1 MIPVV
6 ITGRGLITPIG
17 MSLAENLE
25 SLKTGKSGI
34 TRIPYWQEL
43 NLDSQ
48 VAGAVNLE
56 GFECPAFDRKQIR
69 FMTQSGVMAVAAAYE
84 AITEAGYT
92 MQDLP
97 GSKMAVI
104 TGCGGSSYSEY
115 YKSIMTY
122 ERTHSTRKIS
132 PFSIPRIMPSS
143 AVANLSLVY
152 KIGGESYDVSC
163 ACTSG
168 AVALIQAIRL
178 IQSGAYDIVM
188 AGGCEELSWQQAL
201 GFGAMHALSS
211 NFNEEPE
218 KASRPFDR
226 QRTGFVLSE
235 AAGIVILES
244 EAHAKARGAKIRG
257 RISGYACN
265 SNACDMVAPS
275 REVSAAVMSDAI
287 ANASLKPS
295 DIDYVNT
302 HGTGTPVGDPE
313 GRVPRMRRVPDDQ
326 QHQVPDRPPDRSRRR
341 DRADLLLADDRTF
354 LRQPVRQRGRH
365 RGIHGMGRHR
375 AHPAPER
382 PRPPRSQQQLRI
394 RRHQRRDHR
403 FQPRRLRSIS
413 CPPSCIRRVRPSWRP
428 LPGIPTSRSAA

>member
-17 MSLAENLE
+17 LGMAENLE
-25 SLKTGKSGI
+25 ALKTGKSGI
-34 TRIPYWQEL
+34 TRDPYWQEL

-48 VAGAVNLE
+48 VAGKVNLDE
-56 GFECPAFDRKQIR
+56 YECPAFDRKQLR
-69 FMTQSGVMAVAAAYE
+69 FMPHSARMAVAAAYE

-92 MQDLP
+92 MQNLP

-115 YKSIMTY
+115 FNSIETY
-122 ERTHSTRKIS
+122 QRTHSVRRIS

-188 AGGCEELSWQQAL
+188 AGGCEELCWQQAV
-201 GFGAMHALSS
+201 GFGAMHALSH

-218 KASRPFDR
+218 KSSRPFDV

-235 AAGIVILES
+235 AAGIMILES
-244 EAHAKARGAKIRG
+244 EAHAKARGAKTYG
-257 RISGYACN
+257 RISGYGCN

-275 REVSAAVMSDAI
+275 PEVSADVMSAAI
-287 ANASLKPS
+287 RNAGLTPA

-302 HGTGTPVGDPE
+302 HGTGTPVGDPVE
-313 GRVPRMRRVPDDQ
+313 VDALKTVFHDHGASPMINSTKSQTGHPIGAAGAIELIFCSQMIEHSFVSPSINADQIEESMKWADIVRTPRMNVPIRHAISNSFGFGGTNAAIIVSRDD
-326 QHQVPDRPPDRSRRR
+326 
-341 DRADLLLADDRTF
+341 A
-354 LRQPVRQRGRH
+354 
-365 RGIHGMGRHR
+365 
-375 AHPAPER
+375 
-382 PRPPRSQQQLRI
+382 
-394 RRHQRRDHR
+394 
-403 FQPRRLRSIS
+403 
-413 CPPSCIRRVRPSWRP
+413 
-428 LPGIPTSRSAA
+428 

>member
-1 MIPVV
+1 MMPGVV

-17 MSLAENLE
+17 LSLAENLE

-34 TRIPYWQEL
+34 KRIPFWQEL

-56 GFECPAFDRKQIR
+56 GFECPAFDRKQLR
-69 FMTQSGVMAVAAAYE
+69 FMPQSARMAVAAAYE

-92 MQDLP
+92 METLP

-115 YKSIMTY
+115 FNSIETY
-122 ERTHSTRKIS
+122 NRTHSIRRIS

-168 AVALIQAIRL
+168 AVALIQAFRL

-188 AGGCEELSWQQAL
+188 AGGCEELCWQQAI
-201 GFGAMHALSS
+201 GFGAMHALAH
-211 NFNEEPE
+211 NYNEEPE
-218 KASRPFDR
+218 KSSRPFDKN
-226 QRTGFVLSE
+226 RTGFVLSE
-235 AAGIVILES
+235 AAGIMLLES
-244 EAHAKARGAKIRG
+244 EAHAKARGAKVYG

-287 ANASLKPS
+287 ANAGLKPS

-302 HGTGTPVGDPE
+302 HGTGTPVGDPVE
-313 GRVPRMRRVPDDQ
+313 VDALKTVFHEHGASPMINSTKSMTGHPIGAAGAIELIFCTQMIEHSFVSPSINADDIEESMLWADIVRTPRMNV
-326 QHQVPDRPPDRSRRR
+326 
-341 DRADLLLADDRTF
+341 
-354 LRQPVRQRGRH
+354 PVRHALSNSFGF
-365 RGIHGMGRHR
+365 GGTNAAIIV
-375 AHPAPER
+375 
-382 PRPPRSQQQLRI
+382 S
-394 RRHQRRDHR
+394 RDD
-403 FQPRRLRSIS
+403 
-413 CPPSCIRRVRPSWRP
+413 
-428 LPGIPTSRSAA
+428 A

>member
-1 MIPVV
+1 MNPVV

-17 MSLAENLE
+17 LGMAENLE
-25 SLKTGKSGI
+25 ALKTGKSGI
-34 TRIPYWQEL
+34 TRDPYWQEL

-48 VAGAVNLE
+48 VAGKVNLDE
-56 GFECPAFDRKQIR
+56 YECPAFDRKQLR
-69 FMTQSGVMAVAAAYE
+69 FMPQSARMAVAAAYE

-92 MQDLP
+92 MQNLP

-115 YKSIMTY
+115 FNSIETY
-122 ERTHSTRKIS
+122 QRTHSVRRIS

-188 AGGCEELSWQQAL
+188 AGGCEELCWQQAV
-201 GFGAMHALSS
+201 GFGAMHALSH

-218 KASRPFDR
+218 KSSRPFDV

-235 AAGIVILES
+235 AAGIMILES
-244 EAHAKARGAKIRG
+244 EAHAKARGAKTYG
-257 RISGYACN
+257 RISGYGCN

-275 REVSAAVMSDAI
+275 PEVSADVMSAAI
-287 ANASLKPS
+287 KNAGLTPA

-302 HGTGTPVGDPE
+302 HGTGTPVGDPVE
-313 GRVPRMRRVPDDQ
+313 IDALKTVFHEHGASPMINSTKSQTGHPIGAAGAIELIFCSQMIEHSFVSPSINADTIEESMKWADIVRTPRMNVPIRHAISNSFGFGGTNAAIIVSRDD
-326 QHQVPDRPPDRSRRR
+326 
-341 DRADLLLADDRTF
+341 A
-354 LRQPVRQRGRH
+354 
-365 RGIHGMGRHR
+365 
-375 AHPAPER
+375 
-382 PRPPRSQQQLRI
+382 
-394 RRHQRRDHR
+394 
-403 FQPRRLRSIS
+403 
-413 CPPSCIRRVRPSWRP
+413 
-428 LPGIPTSRSAA
+428 

>member
-1 MIPVV
+1 MTPGVV

-17 MSLAENLE
+17 LSLAENLE
-25 SLKTGKSGI
+25 SLKTGRSGI
-34 TRIPYWQEL
+34 KLVPYWHEL

-48 VAGAVNLE
+48 IAGTVDLE
-56 GFECPAFDRKQIR
+56 GFECPAYDRKQLR
-69 FMTQSGVMAVAAAYE
+69 FMPQSARMAVAAAYE

-92 MQDLP
+92 METLP

-115 YKSIMTY
+115 FNSIETY
-122 ERTHSTRKIS
+122 HRTHSVRRIS

-168 AVALIQAIRL
+168 AVALIQAFRL

-188 AGGCEELSWQQAL
+188 AGGCEELCWQQAV
-201 GFGAMHALSS
+201 GFGAMHALSH

-218 KASRPFDR
+218 KASRPFDK

-244 EAHAKARGAKIRG
+244 EAHAKARGAKVYG
-257 RISGYACN
+257 KISGFACN

-287 ANASLKPS
+287 VNAGLQPS

-302 HGTGTPVGDPE
+302 HGTGTPVGDPVE
-313 GRVPRMRRVPDDQ
+313 VDALKSVFHDHGASPMINSTKSLTGHPIGAAGAIEMIFCSQMIEHSFVSP
-326 QHQVPDRPPDRSRRR
+326 SIN
-341 DRADLLLADDRTF
+341 ADDIEESMQWADIVRTPR
-354 LRQPVRQRGRH
+354 LNVPIRH
-365 RGIHGMGRHR
+365 
-375 AHPAPER
+375 A
-382 PRPPRSQQQLRI
+382 
-394 RRHQRRDHR
+394 
-403 FQPRRLRSIS
+403 IS
-413 CPPSCIRRVRPSWRP
+413 NSFGFGGTNAAIIV
-428 LPGIPTSRSAA
+428 SRCDD

>member
-17 MSLAENLE
+17 LSLAENLE

-34 TRIPYWQEL
+34 KRDPYWQEL

-48 VAGAVNLE
+48 VAGTVNLDS
-56 GFECPAFDRKQIR
+56 FECPAFDRKQLR
-69 FMTQSGVMAVAAAYE
+69 FMPHSARMAVAAAYE

-92 MQDLP
+92 MQTLP

-115 YKSIMTY
+115 FNSIETY
-122 ERTHSTRKIS
+122 HRTHSVRRIS

-168 AVALIQAIRL
+168 AVALIQAFRL

-188 AGGCEELSWQQAL
+188 AGGCEELCWQQAV
-201 GFGAMHALSS
+201 GFGAMHALSH

-218 KASRPFDR
+218 KASRPFDK

-235 AAGIVILES
+235 AAGIMILES
-244 EAHAKARGAKIRG
+244 EAHAKARGAKVYG
-257 RISGYACN
+257 KISGYACN

-275 REVSAAVMSDAI
+275 HEVSAAVMSDAI
-287 ANASLKPS
+287 ANAGLQPS

-302 HGTGTPVGDPE
+302 HGTGTPVGDPVE
-313 GRVPRMRRVPDDQ
+313 VDALKSVFHDHGASPMINSTKSLTGHPIGAAGAIELIFCSQMIEHSFVSP
-326 QHQVPDRPPDRSRRR
+326 SIN
-341 DRADLLLADDRTF
+341 ADDIEESMQWADIVRTPR
-354 LRQPVRQRGRH
+354 LNVPIRH
-365 RGIHGMGRHR
+365 
-375 AHPAPER
+375 A
-382 PRPPRSQQQLRI
+382 
-394 RRHQRRDHR
+394 
-403 FQPRRLRSIS
+403 IS
-413 CPPSCIRRVRPSWRP
+413 NSFGFGGTNAAIIV
-428 LPGIPTSRSAA
+428 SRCDA